1 MEENDLMKK
10 QCYVL
15 DTLTSMLNFSSE
27 NLLTQEMFDALMH
40 PLLKQVRVNFK
51 MLSKNG
57 LIFWLSKCANYCD
70 RKIFHWMVLGKLFV
84 ELIYY
89 AYFSQ

>member
-1 MEENDLMKK
+1 MFGSIFLGVEESDLMKK

-51 MLSKNG
+51 MLSKKRFAI
-57 LIFWLSKCANYCD
+57 LAVKVRQL
-70 RKIFHWMVLGKLFV
+70 L
-84 ELIYY
+84 
-89 AYFSQ
+89 